1 MHTDSLD
8 IVLINELSE
17 VLETESI
24 DDLLL
29 VVLAGVLNQ
38 PEINLLQ

>member
-1 MHTDSLD
+1 MHADSLD

-17 VLETESI
+17 VLETESV